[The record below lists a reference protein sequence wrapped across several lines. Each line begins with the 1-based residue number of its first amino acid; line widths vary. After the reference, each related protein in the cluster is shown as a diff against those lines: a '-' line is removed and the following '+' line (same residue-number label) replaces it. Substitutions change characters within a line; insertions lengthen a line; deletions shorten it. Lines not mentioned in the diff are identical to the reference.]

1 MVRNLLDN
9 AVRHAASTVA
19 VSLREST
26 GGAIE
31 FAVTDDGP
39 GISAGDHERVFD
51 RFVRLD
57 TARTRH
63 DGGTGLGLA
72 ITRDIVERHGGTIR
86 IDDAGADSG
95 ARFVV
100 VFPK

>member
-9 AVRHAASTVA
+9 AVRHAASTIA
-19 VSLREST
+19 VTLNEST
-26 GGAIE
+26 EGAITL
-31 FAVTDDGP
+31 AVADDGP
-39 GISAGDHERVFD
+39 GIDADDRERVFD

-57 TARTRH
+57 AARTRH

-72 ITRDIVERHGGTIR
+72 ITRDIVERHGGTITL
-86 IDDAGADSG
+86 DEAGADAG

-100 VFPK
+100 NLPN